1 MQMRWSD
8 NTKLY
13 LNRVFE
19 QMQQAQI
26 VRIKIEAVSL
36 DSTIV
41 KIHPDAKKD
50 TDDWKVTRRGELPRF
65 IWPIAEELIRL
76 NTCSSASGGRFTNGR
91 SEAVDPGFGH
101 LEQEVNKHADV

>member
-1 MQMRWSD
+1 MGWSD
-8 NTKLY
+8 NTKFY

-41 KIHPDAKKD
+41 KVKVHPDAKKD
-50 TDDWKVTRRGELPRF
+50 TDDWKVARRGELQRF

-76 NTCSSASGGRFTNGR
+76 TTRSSASGGRFTNGG